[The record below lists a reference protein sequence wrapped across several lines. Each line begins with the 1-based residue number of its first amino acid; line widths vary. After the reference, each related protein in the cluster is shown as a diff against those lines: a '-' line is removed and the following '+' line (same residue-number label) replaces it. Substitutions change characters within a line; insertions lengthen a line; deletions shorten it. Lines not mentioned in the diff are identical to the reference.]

1 MEMDI
6 PKKLQHED
14 ERWKRECLGKKPAPE
29 EKSTSGIPLK
39 VIYTPLDTGGID
51 FLEKIGFP
59 GEYPFTRGAYPS
71 MYRGT
76 LWSMRQ
82 YGGFGTPGETNGRF
96 KNLLAQ
102 GQTGLSVAF
111 DLPTQIGHD
120 SDDPLIE
127 EEVGKVGVAVDTLQ
141 DMEMIFDG
149 IPLDKITTSFTI
161 NPTAAIIL
169 AMYIAVA
176 EKQGVPVE
184 RIGGTLQNDILKEY
198 LARGTQIFPPRPSL
212 RLTTDIIEYCKDHAP
227 RMNTISISGYHV
239 REAGANA
246 IQEVAY
252 CLASA
257 IVYVEE
263 VLKRGIGIDEFGPRL
278 SFIFACGPDLFEEV
292 AKFRAARRIWARVAK
307 QRFHAQDPRSMM
319 LRFHA
324 GCMASYFTAREPL
337 NNIIRGTICAL
348 SGILGGVNSLH
359 VTSYDEAYATP
370 TEDAARIALRTQ
382 QILAHET
389 GITKVADPLGGSFY
403 VEALTDR
410 MAEEIAGVMNK
421 IEADGGMLAGI
432 EKGEIQK
439 AVLQQAYES
448 EKMVKNGKTVRVG
461 ENKFMSPAEKES
473 DPVLQKADPEAVKQQ
488 LERLRKIKAE
498 RDHRKVEESLAEIKK
513 AATGEKNLLPSLIRA
528 VKVYATSGEMVDAL
542 KEVFGEYREAWSI

>member
-6 PKKLQHED
+6 PKKLQQED

-198 LARGTQIFPPRPSL
+198 LARGTQIFPPALP
-212 RLTTDIIEYCKDHAP
+212 
-227 RMNTISISGYHV
+227 
-239 REAGANA
+239 
-246 IQEVAY
+246 
-252 CLASA
+252 
-257 IVYVEE
+257 
-263 VLKRGIGIDEFGPRL
+263 
-278 SFIFACGPDLFEEV
+278 CG
-292 AKFRAARRIWARVAK
+292 
-307 QRFHAQDPRSMM
+307 
-319 LRFHA
+319 
-324 GCMASYFTAREPL
+324 
-337 NNIIRGTICAL
+337 
-348 SGILGGVNSLH
+348 
-359 VTSYDEAYATP
+359 
-370 TEDAARIALRTQ
+370 
-382 QILAHET
+382 
-389 GITKVADPLGGSFY
+389 
-403 VEALTDR
+403 
-410 MAEEIAGVMNK
+410 
-421 IEADGGMLAGI
+421 
-432 EKGEIQK
+432 
-439 AVLQQAYES
+439 
-448 EKMVKNGKTVRVG
+448 
-461 ENKFMSPAEKES
+461 
-473 DPVLQKADPEAVKQQ
+473 
-488 LERLRKIKAE
+488 
-498 RDHRKVEESLAEIKK
+498 
-513 AATGEKNLLPSLIRA
+513 
-528 VKVYATSGEMVDAL
+528 
-542 KEVFGEYREAWSI
+542 